1 MNEKILDELWEKEQ
15 KQSGLK
21 TECHILK
28 NWLENNFVSGKYF
41 SIEEIIQQVRY
52 ADGTPLFKLNTNPKI
67 HDKCIKLSKMVKDL
81 NWATNRERYIPIIK
95 DKKGGIK
102 LCETEQEL
110 KDFIKSETDKVE
122 KAWQYAN
129 HLKSLI
135 SVDGSVPIINLAN
148 RSLSLNEM
156 KPVDVYKKDTHQNAD
171 QSNKGE
177 YQWIV

>member
-1 MNEKILDELWEKEQ
+1 MNEKTLDELWESEQ
-15 KQSGLK
+15 KESKLTPRQ
-21 TECHILK
+21 HALK
-28 NWLENNFVSGKYF
+28 NWLEQNFICGKFY
-41 SIEEIIQQVRY
+41 SIEEICNANLGYV
-52 ADGTPLFKLNTNPKI
+52 LNTNPRT
-67 HDKCIKLSKMVKDL
+67 HDKCVALGNDVKAL

-102 LCETEQEL
+102 LCETEREL

-122 KAWQYAN
+122 KVWQYAN

-135 SVDGSVPIINLAN
+135 NVDGSVPIINLAN
-148 RSLSLNEM
+148 RSLSLKEM

>member
-1 MNEKILDELWEKEQ
+1 MNETTLDELWEKEQ
-15 KQSGLK
+15 KQSGL
-21 TECHILK
+21 TPRQHALK
-28 NWLENNFVSGKYF
+28 NWLEQNFVSGKFY
-41 SIEEIIQQVRY
+41 SIEEMCKVGLGY
-52 ADGTPLFKLNTNPKI
+52 KLNTNPKV
-67 HDKCIKLSKMVKDL
+67 HDKCIALATDVKAL
-81 NWATNRERYIPIIK
+81 NWATNRQRYIPIIK

-102 LCETEQEL
+102 LCETEKEL

-122 KAWQYAN
+122 KVWQYAN

-135 SVDGSVPIINLAN
+135 KVDGSVPIINLAN

>member
-1 MNEKILDELWEKEQ
+1 MNETTLDELWEKEQ
-15 KQSGLK
+15 EQSGL
-21 TECHILK
+21 TTRQHALK
-28 NWLENNFVSGKYF
+28 NWLEQNFISGKFY
-41 SIEEIIQQVRY
+41 SIEEMCNAGLGY
-52 ADGTPLFKLNTNPKI
+52 KLNTNPKV
-67 HDKCIKLSKMVKDL
+67 HDKCIALATDVKAL
-81 NWATNRERYIPIIK
+81 NWATNRQRYIPIIK

-122 KAWQYAN
+122 KVWQYAN

-135 SVDGSVPIINLAN
+135 NVDGSVPIVNLAN